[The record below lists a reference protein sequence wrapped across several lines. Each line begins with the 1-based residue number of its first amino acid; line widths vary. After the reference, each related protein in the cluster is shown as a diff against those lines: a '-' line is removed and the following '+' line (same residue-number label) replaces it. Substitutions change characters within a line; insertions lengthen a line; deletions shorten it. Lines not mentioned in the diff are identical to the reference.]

1 MEFIIGMFIG
11 GIVGFFAAA
20 FCAAAGKDDD
30 DNEN

>member
-11 GIVGFFAAA
+11 GIVGFFSAS